1 MKPTPSKRL
10 KTAAAAAGLCKWV
23 FAMDSYDRVAKIVA
37 PKQLALAEAEAEY
50 QKIMDALKE
59 KQDNLADIMGK
70 LAAMEQ
76 QLEDSVNEKKRLED
90 EVDLC
95 TVKLERAESLIGG
108 LGGEGERWKESAAK
122 LGIAYENLT
131 GDMLI
136 AAGMISY
143 LGTFTMA
150 FRDGIADSWVSMC
163 KESGIRPRPSFRF
176 RTSWAT
182 RWPFASGASRAYP
195 TIRSPS
201 TTES

>member
-1 MKPTPSKRL
+1 
-10 KTAAAAAGLCKWV
+10 
-23 FAMDSYDRVAKIVA
+23 
-37 PKQLALAEAEAEY
+37 
-50 QKIMDALKE
+50 MDALKE

-136 AAGMISY
+136 ASGMISTWN
-143 LGTFTMA
+143 LHHGVQG
-150 FRDGIADSWVSMC
+150 RHRRLVGQHVQGERI
-163 KESGIRPRPSFRF
+163 PSSPKFL
-176 RTSWAT
+176 
-182 RWPFASGASRAYP
+182 ASRRPGRPGGHSSGVTQQFIP